1 MGSVMI
7 ALWMQALA
15 ANAEVGATKR
25 MRAVTRAPPRE
36 RPIIK
41 AFVNCSDRPHSAR
54 AARGR
59 KVDEDGQQTAS
70 VRVSRKVA
78 ASAPM

>member
-1 MGSVMI
+1 MGLVMI

-41 AFVNCSDRPHSAR
+41 SFVNCSDRPHSAR
-54 AARGR
+54 MR
-59 KVDEDGQQTAS
+59 KVDEDDQPTAS